1 MIRRL
6 RKLES
11 SGETIRVG
19 LAGAGCMGQG
29 IARQIA
35 NTPGMSLA
43 WVGDTKMEAA
53 EQAAALAQ
61 GCVAGTSMD
70 RLFDKHPVDVFVEAT
85 NTIGSALDYSLR
97 AIEERAHLVLM
108 NAEVDLAFGPEL
120 LIRANDAGVIMTSDA
135 GDQHGVL
142 ATMIHEIELWGFQ
155 VVQAGNIKG
164 FLDRYATAEML
175 KHEAAKRNLNPIQ
188 CCAYT
193 DGSKLN
199 IEMAVLANAFG
210 YLPTI
215 EGMSGPKATRV
226 EQALE
231 LFDFAGH
238 PSCGAVDYLLGAEPG
253 GGVYVIAT
261 CDDDIQIPYLSYYKL
276 GDGPYYLMYRP
287 YHLCHLETSSAIA
300 RAVLQDEAVLQPLAG
315 RLTDAYARAKR
326 DLAAGTVIEH
336 GMGGDFFYGTIAA
349 QREAQA
355 QQRVPIA
362 LLECEAPS
370 AKPVLTRALQKDE
383 MLAWG
388 DLEMPQGS
396 LLGRLEQLQK

>member
-11 SGETIRVG
+11 AGQTIRVG
-19 LAGAGCMGQG
+19 LAGAGCMGLG
-29 IARQIA
+29 IARQIS

-43 WVGDTKMEAA
+43 WVGDTNRSAA
-53 EQAAALAQ
+53 EQAAAFGQDCIAD
-61 GCVAGTSMD
+61 TSMD
-70 RLFDKHPVDVFVEAT
+70 RLFDRHPVDAFVEAT

-97 AIEERAHLVLM
+97 AIEEKAHLVLM

-120 LIRANDAGVIMTSDA
+120 LTRANDAGVIMTSDA

-142 ATMIHEIELWGFQ
+142 ATMIHEIELWGFK

-164 FLDRYATAEML
+164 FLDRYATAEGL

-193 DGSKLN
+193 DGTKLN

-210 YLPTI
+210 YLPTA
-215 EGMSGPKATRV
+215 EGMTGPKATRV
-226 EQALE
+226 EQALD
-231 LFDFAGH
+231 LFDFAEH
-238 PSCGAVDYLLGAEPG
+238 SSCGVVDYLLGAEPG

-287 YHLCHLETSSAIA
+287 YHLCHLETSAAIA

-315 RLTDAYARAKR
+315 RLTDTYARAKR
-326 DLAAGTVIEH
+326 DLSAGTIIEH
-336 GMGGDFFYGTIAA
+336 GIGGDCFYGTIAA
-349 QREAQA
+349 QQDAQTL
-355 QQRVPIA
+355 QRVPIA
-362 LLECEAPS
+362 LLECES
-370 AKPVLTRALQKDE
+370 ATEKPILTRALQKDE
-383 MLAWG
+383 ALCWA
-388 DLEMPQGS
+388 DLEMPEGS
-396 LLGRLEQLQK
+396 LLARLEELQQ